1 MTNLTLNLCQ
11 STVPG
16 SPLNNEGSSKSY
28 LAIIRVEIISV
39 INVFHQLT
47 IKIGYFYCS
56 LGCKIRQK
64 DESGLINSLGTL
76 IQENN
81 RVKDGPGYGPVD
93 TAQLK
98 ILTEVLNQLNRC
110 LNDYLMR
117 WGYIKQL
124 MNFMKVNYYNKKR
137 GKFPL
142 RKFCTYKF
150 IEWVG
155 CHFIP

>member
-1 MTNLTLNLCQ
+1 MTKLTLNLCQ

-16 SPLNNEGSSKSY
+16 SPLNNGGSSKSF
-28 LAIIRVEIISV
+28 LAIIRVEMISV

-56 LGCKIRQK
+56 LGRKIRQK

-76 IQENN
+76 IQESNG
-81 RVKDGPGYGPVD
+81 VKDGTVYGPVD
-93 TAQLK
+93 TDLLK
-98 ILTEVLNQLNRC
+98 ILTEVLNQINRC

-117 WGYIKQL
+117 WGYIKWL
-124 MNFMKVNYYNKKR
+124 MKFMEVNYQNKKC

-142 RKFCTYKF
+142 RKFYTCKF